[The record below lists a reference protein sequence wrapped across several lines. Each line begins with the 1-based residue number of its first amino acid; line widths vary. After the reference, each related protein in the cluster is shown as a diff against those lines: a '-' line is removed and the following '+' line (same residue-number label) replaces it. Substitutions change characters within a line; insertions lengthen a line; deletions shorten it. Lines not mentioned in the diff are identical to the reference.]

1 MYVYFESQQIHIM
14 MLLIFKIQIILLILS
29 AIYYQES
36 LAEKIYWSQ
45 SVDLGN
51 VHEWENTRL
60 PCPDQVTILPAEI
73 MFVPDKFQF
82 SKKTILP
89 SDGILLFDDNGE
101 NFFIKHF
108 QHKIVVLHNFN
119 LFFVAMK
126 NTNKYQNLH
135 PCIQIHVTYIPL

>member
-29 AIYYQES
+29 AIYYKES

-101 NFFIKHF
+101 NF
-108 QHKIVVLHNFN
+108 LSNTFN
-119 LFFVAMK
+119 LK
-126 NTNKYQNLH
+126 
-135 PCIQIHVTYIPL
+135 

>member
-1 MYVYFESQQIHIM
+1 MYFEPQQIHIM

-51 VHEWENTRL
+51 VHEWENTQL
-60 PCPDQVTILPAEI
+60 PCSDQVTILPAEI

-82 SKKTILP
+82 SKKSILP

-101 NFFIKHF
+101 N
-108 QHKIVVLHNFN
+108 
-119 LFFVAMK
+119 
-126 NTNKYQNLH
+126 
-135 PCIQIHVTYIPL
+135 